1 MSQWG
6 HPHDPLT
13 PPRSPAAPV
22 DTPPEDFLVWSVLAT
37 ILCFPPTGAGALLWA
52 RRVHARY
59 TVGDLSGAREASRQ
73 ARAWLVVTLAC
84 GVVLY
89 ALLFLAAFLVGAAG
103 SG

>member
-1 MSQWG
+1 VSQWS
-6 HPHDPLT
+6 HPHEPLT
-13 PPRSPAAPV
+13 PAAPAV
-22 DTPPEDFLVWSVLAT
+22 EPVAAPPEDFLVWSVLAT

-59 TVGDLSGAREASRQ
+59 AAGDLNGAREASRQ

-89 ALLFLAAFLVGAAG
+89 ALLFLVAFLVGAAG
-103 SG
+103 S